1 MQTVYN
7 PRKNYFKLCCDHEMK
22 QAKINGEKYDP
33 EIMLQINSC
42 FGKNRRHHFDGGVCE
57 LKNMDYTIEEQNI
70 YWHNWHNV
78 NMKSKNTKVEC
89 SLEEEY
95 AEYKKLNNN
104 VQDADIWAFIT
115 VGFDNKKIGLPG
127 SLAYNLHI
135 KEIEKI
141 GYAISHLVYKQGAI
155 KSIQYVIER
164 HRENGIHHH
173 IHFLFQFHIKVPPSD
188 MITKIFGAKGMS
200 EYCKEKNFIDYLGP
214 QKPKVPHASLETYGR
229 YILGDK
235 KEEKLLFV
243 EKDREWRE
251 KYNLNHLY
259 IVE

>member
-1 MQTVYN
+1 
-7 PRKNYFKLCCDHEMK
+7 
-22 QAKINGEKYDP
+22 
-33 EIMLQINSC
+33 
-42 FGKNRRHHFDGGVCE
+42 
-57 LKNMDYTIEEQNI
+57 
-70 YWHNWHNV
+70 
-78 NMKSKNTKVEC
+78 
-89 SLEEEY
+89 
-95 AEYKKLNNN
+95 
-104 VQDADIWAFIT
+104 
-115 VGFDNKKIGLPG
+115 
-127 SLAYNLHI
+127 
-135 KEIEKI
+135 
-141 GYAISHLVYKQGAI
+141 
-155 KSIQYVIER
+155 
-164 HRENGIHHH
+164 
-173 IHFLFQFHIKVPPSD
+173 